1 MSDLSTRPLR
11 GAAPPAGRRVEEV
24 FTPFTPVAHPD
35 ALSGGHAAIERL
47 TTILRQRGQH
57 VVIFGERGTGK
68 TSLAKVAIAS
78 LNAPLT
84 SAVIATDEADTFT
97 TLWQG
102 ALMQLRGSLAM
113 PQHATQTPVSP
124 VSLLELFRT
133 ATKEVPTAIVF
144 DDFQKAD
151 HKLRTAMTETLQLL
165 QAAYLPVTLMFVGVG
180 ENSASLLPATA
191 ELAAARQEFNVPR
204 MNDEERLETILRGF
218 VHLGLSADDE
228 VVERIA
234 QLSLGL
240 PRHLHALCLTIASAA
255 IASGTTTP
263 GAQALEQAV
272 AAVVEQAPTAL
283 VEAYLQATVRAR
295 RGIYPEILVA
305 CTLTA
310 HDPDG
315 SFLVSD
321 VRDTLE
327 RMVRREVRGL
337 ANQISAL
344 TEVGRGSVLVKRGAG
359 ATATYRFVNPLL
371 EPYILM
377 RGLEPG
383 WTTGRNPEDLPG
395 LAAEL
400 GEVRQAA

>member
-1 MSDLSTRPLR
+1 MSELITRTLR
-11 GAAPPAGRRVEEV
+11 GSVPQAGRRVEEV
-24 FTPFTPVAHPD
+24 FTPSTPVSHPD
-35 ALSGGHAAIERL
+35 AFSGRHTAIERL
-47 TTILRQRGQH
+47 TTTLRQRGQH

-68 TSLAKVAIAS
+68 TSLAQVAIAS

-84 SAVIATDEADTFT
+84 SVIVATDEADTFT
-97 TLWQG
+97 TLWQS
-102 ALMQLRGSLAM
+102 ALTQLRGSLAM
-113 PQHATQTPVSP
+113 PQHATESPVSP
-124 VSLLELFRT
+124 VSLLELFRS
-133 ATKEVPTAIVF
+133 ATKDVPTAIVF
-144 DDFQKAD
+144 DDFQNAD
-151 HKLRTAMTETLQLL
+151 DKIRTTMTETLQLL
-165 QAAYLPVTLMFVGVG
+165 QAAYLPVTLVFAGVG
-180 ENSASLLPATA
+180 ETTAALLPATT
-191 ELAAARQEFNVPR
+191 ELAAARHDITVPR
-204 MNDEERLETILRGF
+204 MNDEERFETILRGF
-218 VHLGLSADDE
+218 VQLGLTADDE

-240 PRHLHALCLTIASAA
+240 PRHLHALCLSIAGAA
-255 IASGTTTP
+255 IDSGLTTLGTE
-263 GAQALEQAV
+263 QLETAV
-272 AAVVEQAPTAL
+272 ATVVEQAPTSL
-283 VEAYLQATVRAR
+283 VEAYLHATVRAR

-310 HDPDG
+310 HHPDG

-321 VRDTLE
+321 VRDTLQ

-337 ANQISAL
+337 TNQIGAL
-344 TEVGRGSVLVKRGAG
+344 TEAGRGSVLIKRGAG